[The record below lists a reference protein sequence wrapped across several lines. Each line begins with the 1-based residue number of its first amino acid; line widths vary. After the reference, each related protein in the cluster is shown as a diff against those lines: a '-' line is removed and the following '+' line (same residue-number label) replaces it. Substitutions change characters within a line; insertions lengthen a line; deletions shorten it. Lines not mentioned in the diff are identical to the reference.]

1 MEYSR
6 KSVLLFTALAI
17 LVALILTVPASAG
30 SLYLGAGFQSNSF
43 RDNLKNW
50 WNHENAIGWSLNA
63 GYRLSD
69 KTAIDVVYGFSDH
82 NEKTTGID
90 SRFTWIEYGP
100 KFFFN
105 TDSTIQPY
113 VTLGGGTYKIDISS
127 VEYKGNGGFVGVGI
141 EERGGRNHVVGI
153 FIRGNV
159 WAGDSPKIDGAT
171 LSGGLNYSYY
181 FGGF

>member
-1 MEYSR
+1 M
-6 KSVLLFTALAI
+6 KSVMLFTAVVI
-17 LVALILTVPASAG
+17 LGALVLTVPASAG
-30 SLYLGAGFQSNSF
+30 SLYLGGGFQSNSF
-43 RDNLKNW
+43 QDNLKNF
-50 WNHENAIGWSLNA
+50 WNHENAMGFSLNA
-63 GYRLSD
+63 GYRMSD

-82 NEKTTGID
+82 NELTTATT
-90 SRFTWIEYGP
+90 SRFTWIEFGP

-113 VTLGGGTYKIDISS
+113 VTLGGGTYKIDIDN
-127 VEYKGNGGFVGVGI
+127 VEYKGSGGFAGAGI

-153 FIRGNV
+153 FIRGNI
-159 WAGDSPKIDGAT
+159 WADDSPKVDGVT